1 MSFNTLLNDFA
12 NYLDFLSS
20 GSKKSYLGYV
30 KRVDLSPGSKQSYIS
45 YVNSVDR
52 ANGGETLR
60 WLKNAANAA
69 KNKNADPL
77 GELSNEFDN
86 CFNGKPIKPKT
97 KSNWKTGLLTLGKF
111 VFGFNKSSIN
121 LQSIKNFDLVA
132 CQLIAQTAI
141 FCPVHVF
148 EAVVNGKCGSKDNQS
163 SNGNAFGSW
172 FNCKYQRAKKGLKR
186 GNITKDPILG
196 DITLDDNTKANY
208 AIKKAVLEG
217 LKKYGIHNAD
227 IDIFKG
233 FEACHIWA
241 DTCYNPRYHTSVA
254 NLVLIPREIAGLTDH
269 CDAVKELLKYESF
282 KRFRFLPNVDNN
294 GVIIQMQQP
303 VQPNIY
309 NSLTWRTTPTP

>member
-1 MSFNTLLNDFA
+1 MKQLLKDFA
-12 NYLDFLSS
+12 NYLTFVSA
-20 GSKKSYLGYV
+20 
-30 KRVDLSPGSKQSYIS
+30 GSKQSYIS
-45 YVNSVDR
+45 YVNNVD
-52 ANGGETLR
+52 GEHKGMTLQ
-60 WLKNAANAA
+60 WLKDAAT
-69 KNKNADPL
+69 NADPL
-77 GELSNEFDN
+77 GELSKKFDEF
-86 CFNGKPIKPKT
+86 FNGKPIDPKT
-97 KSNWKTGLLTLGKF
+97 KSNRKTGLLTLGKF

-121 LQSIKNFDLVA
+121 LQSIKDFDLVA

-186 GNITKDPILG
+186 GSITKDPILG

-227 IDIFKG
+227 IGIFKG

-282 KRFRFLPNVDNN
+282 NRFGFLPNVDNN

-303 VQPNIY
+303 VRPNIY
-309 NSLTWRTTPTP
+309 KSLTWRTTPTP

>member
-45 YVNSVDR
+45 YVNSVDK

-86 CFNGKPIKPKT
+86 WFNGKPIKPKT

-111 VFGFNKSSIN
+111 VFGFNESSIN
-121 LQSIKNFDLVA
+121 LQSIKDFDHVA

-141 FCPVHVF
+141 FCPKHIYEDVK
-148 EAVVNGKCGSKDNQS
+148 NGKCGSKDNQS
-163 SNGNAFGSW
+163 SKGNAFGSW
-172 FNCKYQRAKKGLKR
+172 FNCKYRRAKNGEQR
-186 GNITKDPILG
+186 RETTNDDTN
-196 DITLDDNTKANY
+196 LDDNTKANQ
-208 AIKKAVLEG
+208 AIKKAVLKG
-217 LKKYGIHNAD
+217 LEKYGIHKTD
-227 IDIFKG
+227 IKIFKG
-233 FEACHIWA
+233 FEACHFWEK
-241 DTCYNPRYHTSVA
+241 TCYDERYHISVA

-282 KRFRFLPNVDNN
+282 NRFGFKPDEEDPPNEPKNYKKLKPYFQGHN
-294 GVIIQMQQP
+294 
-303 VQPNIY
+303 
-309 NSLTWRTTPTP
+309 L

>member
-1 MSFNTLLNDFA
+1 MKQLLNDFA
-12 NYLDFLSS
+12 NYLDFLSPR
-20 GSKKSYLGYV
+20 SKKSYLWYV
-30 KRVDLSPGSKQSYIS
+30 KRVDRENK
-45 YVNSVDR
+45 
-52 ANGGETLR
+52 GETLQ
-60 WLKNAANAA
+60 WLKDAAT
-69 KNKNADPL
+69 NADPL
-77 GELSNEFDN
+77 GDLSKKFDDF
-86 CFNGKPIKPKT
+86 FNPIQKLSKKT
-97 KSNWKTGLLTLGKF
+97 KSNLKTGLLTLGKF
-111 VFGFNKSSIN
+111 VFGFNESSIN

-282 KRFRFLPNVDNN
+282 KRFGFLPNVDNN

>member
-30 KRVDLSPGSKQSYIS
+30 KRVDLSPGSQKSYLR
-45 YVNSVDR
+45 YVKRVDEE
-52 ANGGETLR
+52 NKGMTLQ
-60 WLKNAANAA
+60 WLKDAAT
-69 KNKNADPL
+69 NADPL
-77 GELSNEFDN
+77 GELSKKFDN
-86 CFNGKPIKPKT
+86 FFNGKPILPKT

-121 LQSIKNFDLVA
+121 LQGIKNFDLVA

-141 FCPVHVF
+141 FCPKHIYEDVK
-148 EAVVNGKCGSKDNQS
+148 NGKCGSKDNQPK
-163 SNGNAFGSW
+163 GNAFGSW
-172 FNCKYQRAKKGLKR
+172 FNCKYRRATNVKSRRQTING
-186 GNITKDPILG
+186 II
-196 DITLDDNTKANY
+196 LDDNTMANQ
-208 AIKKAVLEG
+208 AIKKAVLKG
-217 LKKYGIHNAD
+217 LEKYGIHKTD
-227 IDIFKG
+227 IKIFKG
-233 FEACHIWA
+233 FEACHIWEK
-241 DTCYNPRYHTSVA
+241 TCYDERYHTSVA

-282 KRFRFLPNVDNN
+282 NRFGFLPNVDNN

-303 VQPNIY
+303 VEPNIY

>member
-12 NYLDFLSS
+12 NYLDFLSP

-30 KRVDLSPGSKQSYIS
+30 KRVDS
-45 YVNSVDR
+45 
-52 ANGGETLR
+52 ANGGETLQ
-60 WLKNAANAA
+60 WLKDAAT
-69 KNKNADPL
+69 NADPL
-77 GELSNEFDN
+77 GDLSKKFDN
-86 CFNGKPIKPKT
+86 SFNPIQKLSKKT
-97 KSNWKTGLLTLGKF
+97 KSNRKTGLLTLGKF
-111 VFGFNKSSIN
+111 VFGFNESSIN
-121 LQSIKNFDLVA
+121 LQSIKDFDHVA

-172 FNCKYQRAKKGLKR
+172 FNCKYRRANNGDQRRQTNNG
-186 GNITKDPILG
+186 II
-196 DITLDDNTKANY
+196 LDDNTMANQ
-208 AIKKAVLEG
+208 AIKKAVLKG
-217 LKKYGIHNAD
+217 LEKYGIHKTD
-227 IDIFKG
+227 IKIFKG
-233 FEACHIWA
+233 FEACHIWEK
-241 DTCYNPRYHTSVA
+241 TCYDERYHTSVA

-282 KRFRFLPNVDNN
+282 NRFGFLPNVDNN

-303 VQPNIY
+303 VEPNIY

>member
-1 MSFNTLLNDFA
+1 MKQLLNDFA
-12 NYLDFLSS
+12 NYLTFVSA
-20 GSKKSYLGYV
+20 GSKKSYLRYV
-30 KRVDLSPGSKQSYIS
+30 KRVDIENKGK
-45 YVNSVDR
+45 
-52 ANGGETLR
+52 TLQ
-60 WLKNAANAA
+60 WLKDAA
-69 KNKNADPL
+69 KNTNADPL

-86 CFNGKPIKPKT
+86 WFNGKPIKPKT

-111 VFGFNKSSIN
+111 VFGFNESSIN
-121 LQSIKNFDLVA
+121 LQSIKKFDLLA

-141 FCPVHVF
+141 FCPKHIYEDVK
-148 EAVVNGKCGSKDNQS
+148 NGKCGSKDNQPK
-163 SNGNAFGSW
+163 GNAFGSW
-172 FNCKYQRAKKGLKR
+172 FNCKYQRAKKGQKR
-186 GNITKDPILG
+186 GSIIKDSILG

-227 IDIFKG
+227 IGIFKG

-282 KRFRFLPNVDNN
+282 KRFGFKPDGENTPNEPKNYDK
-294 GVIIQMQQP
+294 
-303 VQPNIY
+303 
-309 NSLTWRTTPTP
+309 LTWRTTPTP

>member
-12 NYLDFLSS
+12 NYLDFLSP

-30 KRVDLSPGSKQSYIS
+30 KRVDS
-45 YVNSVDR
+45 
-52 ANGGETLR
+52 ANGGMTLQ
-60 WLKNAANAA
+60 WLKEAATND
-69 KNKNADPL
+69 DPL
-77 GELSNEFDN
+77 GDLSKKFDN
-86 CFNGKPIKPKT
+86 FFNGKPILPKT

-111 VFGFNKSSIN
+111 VFGFNESSIN
-121 LQSIKNFDLVA
+121 LQSIKNFDHEA
-132 CQLIAQTAI
+132 CKLIAQTAI
-141 FCPVHVF
+141 FCPKHIYEDVK
-148 EAVVNGKCGSKDNQS
+148 NGKCGSKDNKS

-172 FNCKYQRAKKGLKR
+172 FNCKYRRAKNGQKR
-186 GNITKDPILG
+186 GSITKDPILG

-208 AIKKAVLEG
+208 AIKKAVLKG
-217 LKKYGIHNAD
+217 LEKYGIHKTD

-282 KRFRFLPNVDNN
+282 KRFGFKPDGENTPNEPKN
-294 GVIIQMQQP
+294 
-303 VQPNIY
+303 Y
-309 NSLTWRTTPTP
+309 KELTWRSTPTP

>member
-1 MSFNTLLNDFA
+1 
-12 NYLDFLSS
+12 
-20 GSKKSYLGYV
+20 
-30 KRVDLSPGSKQSYIS
+30 
-45 YVNSVDR
+45 
-52 ANGGETLR
+52 
-60 WLKNAANAA
+60 
-69 KNKNADPL
+69 
-77 GELSNEFDN
+77 
-86 CFNGKPIKPKT
+86 
-97 KSNWKTGLLTLGKF
+97 LGKF

-121 LQSIKNFDLVA
+121 LQSIKSIKSIKNFDLVV

-148 EAVVNGKCGSKDNQS
+148 EAVVNGKCGSKYNQS

-186 GNITKDPILG
+186 GSITKDPILG

-227 IDIFKG
+227 IGIFKG

-282 KRFRFLPNVDNN
+282 NRFGFKPDEEDPPNEPKNYKELKRYFQGHNL
-294 GVIIQMQQP
+294 
-303 VQPNIY
+303 
-309 NSLTWRTTPTP
+309 

>member
-1 MSFNTLLNDFA
+1 MKQLLNDFA
-12 NYLDFLSS
+12 NYLTFVSA
-20 GSKKSYLGYV
+20 
-30 KRVDLSPGSKQSYIS
+30 GSKQSYIS
-45 YVNSVDR
+45 YVNSVNS
-52 ANGGETLR
+52 ANGGMTLQ
-60 WLKNAANAA
+60 WLKDAAT
-69 KNKNADPL
+69 NADPL
-77 GELSNEFDN
+77 GELSKKFDN
-86 CFNGKPIKPKT
+86 FFNGKPILPKT

-141 FCPVHVF
+141 FCPEHVY
-148 EAVVNGKCGSKDNQS
+148 VDVKNGKCGSKDNQS

-172 FNCKYQRAKKGLKR
+172 FNCKYRRAKNGEQR
-186 GNITKDPILG
+186 RQPING
-196 DITLDDNTKANY
+196 IILDDNTKANY

-227 IDIFKG
+227 IGIFKG

-282 KRFRFLPNVDNN
+282 KRFGFLPNVDNN